1 MSTRWLTYQPL
12 DLHCR
17 GLRRRTTKVER
28 AIMTACPERRLMP
41 KPVIDNERYV
51 PALIN
56 FLGNRLAAGASNVY
70 RREFGIGV
78 TEWRILSLLAV
89 EGTCSAQHICQFFDL
104 DKALVSR
111 TTRSLVKNDVVTVTA
126 QKGKNKRAIVLTRA
140 GRSLHDRVIKLAL
153 QREKVLLAG
162 FTKEETEVLID
173 MLRRLLERV
182 PAVNSVQADEGR
194 STNRRKKAP

>member
-1 MSTRWLTYQPL
+1 
-12 DLHCR
+12 
-17 GLRRRTTKVER
+17 
-28 AIMTACPERRLMP
+28 MP
-41 KPVIDNERYV
+41 KPVIDQERYV

-56 FLGNRLAAGASNVY
+56 FVGNKLAAGASSVY

-89 EGTCSAQHICQFFDL
+89 EGTCSAQHISQFFDL

-111 TTRSLVKNDVVTVTA
+111 TTRSLVENGAVTVIA
-126 QKGKNKRAIVLTRA
+126 QEGKNKRAVVLTRV

-162 FTKEETEVLID
+162 FTKGETDLLID
-173 MLRRLLERV
+173 MLRRLLERT
-182 PAVNSVQADEGR
+182 PAVNCVQANRGR
-194 STNRRKKAP
+194 ATNRRKKAP

>member
-1 MSTRWLTYQPL
+1 M
-12 DLHCR
+12 
-17 GLRRRTTKVER
+17 
-28 AIMTACPERRLMP
+28 A
-41 KPVIDNERYV
+41 KPVIDHGKYV

-56 FLGNRLAAGASNVY
+56 FLGNRLAAGASSVY

-89 EGTCSAQHICQFFDL
+89 EETCSAQYICQFFDL

-111 TTRSLVKNDVVTVTA
+111 TTRSLVENGIVTVTA
-126 QKGKNKRAIVLTRA
+126 QEGKNKRAIVLTRA

-162 FTKEETEVLID
+162 FTKKEIDVLID
-173 MLRRLLERV
+173 LLRRLLERA
-182 PAVNSVQADEGR
+182 PAVNGLQPDKGQIK
-194 STNRRKKAP
+194 NRRKKVT

>member
-1 MSTRWLTYQPL
+1 
-12 DLHCR
+12 
-17 GLRRRTTKVER
+17 
-28 AIMTACPERRLMP
+28 MP
-41 KPVIDNERYV
+41 KPVIDHERYV

-56 FLGNRLAAGASNVY
+56 FLGNRLAAGASSVY

-89 EGTCSAQHICQFFDL
+89 EGTCSAPHICQFFDL

-111 TTRSLVKNDVVTVTA
+111 TTRSLVKNGVVTVTA
-126 QKGKNKRAIVLTRA
+126 QEGKNKRAIVLTRV

-162 FTKEETEVLID
+162 FTKEETDVLID

-182 PAVNSVQADEGR
+182 PAVNSVQANKGL